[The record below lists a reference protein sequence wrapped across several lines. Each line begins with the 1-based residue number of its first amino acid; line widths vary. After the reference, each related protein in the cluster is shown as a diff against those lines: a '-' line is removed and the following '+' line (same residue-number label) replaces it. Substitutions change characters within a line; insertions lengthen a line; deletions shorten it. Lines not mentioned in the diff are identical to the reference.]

1 MSDTLNSGKIIP
13 TREKWQGRPFMP
25 NCMEPV
31 DLEKGLLRDQQGAWI
46 LLAAHL
52 LGEAHHL
59 SKKSQPAKYDTQ
71 LALHHKIQWGP
82 EPT

>member
-1 MSDTLNSGKIIP
+1 
-13 TREKWQGRPFMP
+13 MP
-25 NCMEPV
+25 NTMEPV
-31 DLEKGLLRDQQGAWI
+31 ALEKGLLRDQQGAWI
-46 LLAAHL
+46 LLLSAGL

-59 SKKSQPAKYDTQ
+59 SNKSQPAKYDTL